1 MKRYVTSLLVSA
13 MAMATLYVGGCKHEP
28 NPPTE
33 QDAIAVAKNINRCL
47 PVGNDAELI
56 SLKKTNGQMETV
68 NGTKVYTLYYTA
80 SKKNLVKVGI
90 HPPGWIETWSSNYP
104 FQWTEKGWQ
113 GPDEQVYSE
122 H

>member
-1 MKRYVTSLLVSA
+1 
-13 MAMATLYVGGCKHEP
+13 MAMAILSIGGCKHDP

-56 SLKKTNGQMETV
+56 SLKETNGQMETV
-68 NGTKVYTLYYTA
+68 NGIKVYTLYYTA

-90 HPPGWIETWSSNYP
+90 HPPGWIETWSSNYHFSVDREGLARP
-104 FQWTEKGWQ
+104 G
-113 GPDEQVYSE
+113 
-122 H
+122 